1 MGGLAGSTIRQGGA
15 VHDDCMIQYQNVYVV
30 PSFHSKIQFACEVR
44 KLFFDIRPDVIAVEL
59 PEGIRD
65 KVLEGI
71 NHLPNIS
78 VVLYAETK
86 KKSKFAYIP
95 IDPADSLIEAIR
107 LGLEY
112 KIPVEFIDLDVNN
125 YRNKQYNFGVEGY
138 SISKIGLE
146 KFYELISSSHLTKS
160 NYGTK
165 DYQRELYMTKNL
177 KRLMKNYK
185 KILFVLGMA
194 HWERIKGFLN
204 RTRLKDIEN
213 VITRDEVRLFNLS
226 PKSYIEVL
234 REIPYITYLYEFN
247 RKNTKTPE
255 EFFDKL
261 EAYKTLYL
269 NAKDNYFKNFGEPI
283 RLQKMEN
290 ILQYSRNYAFVE
302 NRLIPDLFHL
312 VVSAKNI
319 VDDDYAGEVY
329 DLAMSYF
336 FQDKEQKFPTI
347 EIKRKKGLFE
357 ARSVPLRRRVPVE
370 KTVYRKIPLK
380 RRPKEEYEGEWQEK
394 WDEEYEG
401 VYSYPPED
409 LVFEDYMA
417 YVRRKAMKILME
429 DKVKIQ
435 EFTTSLLDGISMRDT
450 LRNWHIDQKLYIRE
464 ELPPKGSIGPV
475 VFVFEADDTLTHE
488 YSYQL
493 EWRHEHD
500 EESDL
505 YLYST
510 FPGINIIGPG
520 ISRGEYGGFCSIFP
534 PGEFIYDTSYW
545 DEFDIVRNKVDELLL
560 KAIFLAGDHKYIV
573 YAAKKPPDSY
583 LKSLARKR
591 GLYVIY
597 IPLNEFN
604 PSVIKTLR
612 IVHFLNSTRVRE
624 YAKDYIFL

>member
-1 MGGLAGSTIRQGGA
+1 
-15 VHDDCMIQYQNVYVV
+15 MIQYQNVYVV

-44 KLFFDIRPDVIAVEL
+44 KLFFEIRPDVIAVEL
-59 PEGIRD
+59 PEGVRD

-78 VVLYAETK
+78 VVMYAEAK
-86 KKSKFAYIP
+86 KKYVYIP
-95 IDPADSLIEAIR
+95 IDPADSIIEAIR
-107 LGLEY
+107 LGLEHN
-112 KIPVEFIDLDVNN
+112 IPVEFIDLDVNN

-138 SISKIGLE
+138 SISKIGLDT
-146 KFYELISSSHLTKS
+146 FYHLILPQLSKS

-165 DYQRELYMTKNL
+165 DYQRELYMVKNL

-185 KILFVLGMA
+185 KVLFIVGMA
-194 HWERIKGFLN
+194 HWERIKGFLKRN
-204 RTRLKDIEN
+204 KLKDIEN
-213 VITRDEVRLFNLS
+213 VIQRAEIKLFNLL

-234 REIPYITYLYEFN
+234 REIPYITYLYEIN
-247 RKNTKTPE
+247 RKNIKTPE

-283 RLQKMEN
+283 HLAKMEN

-312 VVSAKNI
+312 VISAKNI

-336 FQDKEQKFPTI
+336 FQDKEQRYPSI
-347 EIKRKKGLFE
+347 EIRRKKGLFE
-357 ARSVPLRRRVPVE
+357 SRSVPLRRRVPIE
-370 KTVYRKIPLK
+370 KTVYKKIPLK

-394 WDEEYEG
+394 WDKDYES
-401 VYSYPPED
+401 VLSYPPED
-409 LVFEDYMA
+409 LVFEDYMT
-417 YVRRKAMKILME
+417 YVRRKALKILME
-429 DKVKIQ
+429 DKVKIH
-435 EFTTSLLDGISMRDT
+435 EFNTSLMDGISMRDT

-464 ELPPKGSIGPV
+464 EIPPKGSIGPV
-475 VFVFEADDTLTHE
+475 VFVFETDDTLTHE

-493 EWRHEHD
+493 DWRHEHD
-500 EESDL
+500 QESDL

-510 FPGINIIGPG
+510 APGINIIGPG
-520 ISRGEYGGFCSIFP
+520 ISRGEYGGFSSIFP
-534 PGEFIYDTSYW
+534 PGEYIDDTEYW
-545 DEFDIVRNKVDELLL
+545 NELEKVRNRADELLL
-560 KAIFLAGDHKYIV
+560 KSIFLAGDHRYIV

-604 PSVIKTLR
+604 PSVIKKIR